1 MVGVK
6 KRVIL
11 SNDLP
16 TNPITSTARQVFE
29 GRANQVLVIR
39 SEHAQV
45 FFGGFKG
52 LYGVWGVSCQKHPH
66 GRGRL
71 TCAAAGPF
79 VAPHLQLGA
88 TLAPTRIAGRQR
100 VGVRFRQSR

>member
-1 MVGVK
+1 M
-6 KRVIL
+6 L

-45 FFGGFKG
+45 FLGGFKG
-52 LYGVWGVSCQKHPH
+52 LYGVWALAVRNTRTGK
-66 GRGRL
+66 
-71 TCAAAGPF
+71 
-79 VAPHLQLGA
+79 GA
-88 TLAPTRIAGRQR
+88 
-100 VGVRFRQSR
+100 